1 LKQRV
6 GNGTLKK
13 AFCQPIPQRWK
24 DEGLSSLNSSKGSKS
39 LKKRYEHMKL
49 QIIKLRHLLLNDPE
63 NSHDYIFKFLK
74 QFFSMEE
81 IGNFED
87 SQLKVFITA
96 VLDKGDS
103 IIVDPR
109 MSMRHFIAETL
120 IGIT

>member
-1 LKQRV
+1 
-6 GNGTLKK
+6 
-13 AFCQPIPQRWK
+13 
-24 DEGLSSLNSSKGSKS
+24 
-39 LKKRYEHMKL
+39 MKL

-87 SQLKVFITA
+87 NQLKVFITA

-120 IGIT
+120 IGIP